1 MEEEKKETEPR
12 YSTLK
17 KTPVNPFRENMPA
30 WYPNTKKLYVLIKEW
45 KNYVGE
51 FFYNNSILLGVYK
64 EGILSVACKNSMIS
78 YEMNLN
84 KKEIIDRI
92 NAKHGA
98 DYIVNITFNNSQYI
112 KEKEP
117 VEKEEHKEDFENAEL
132 SLEKVA
138 EIEDLIKNIEDGPL
152 KERMRRVYIN
162 YAKSV
167 LSEKGK

>member
-1 MEEEKKETEPR
+1 
-12 YSTLK
+12 
-17 KTPVNPFRENMPA
+17 
-30 WYPNTKKLYVLIKEW
+30 
-45 KNYVGE
+45 
-51 FFYNNSILLGVYK
+51 
-64 EGILSVACKNSMIS
+64 MIS